1 MTIKKKI
8 YDNPGENEA
17 FMQGF
22 VSGRKAD
29 GEDWVRVRLE
39 IDDERAQKEQAWAEM
54 LLISGAAQ
62 KKIKRLEEENEA
74 LRSRLLAYQVALRSL
89 VQEDLQL

>member
-1 MTIKKKI
+1 MKKRI
-8 YDNPGENEA
+8 YDTAGENEA

-22 VSGRKAD
+22 VSGRRAD

-39 IDDERAQKEQAWAEM
+39 IDDEKAQKEQAWAEM

-62 KKIKRLEEENEA
+62 KKIQLLEAENEA
-74 LRSRLLAYQVALRSL
+74 LRSRLRAYQVAMQNL
-89 VQEDLQL
+89 VQEDLRV

>member
-1 MTIKKKI
+1 MKKRL
-8 YDNPGENEA
+8 YDNPADNA
-17 FMQGF
+17 AYLQGF
-22 VSGRKAD
+22 VSGRKAT

-39 IDDERAQKEQAWAEM
+39 IDDEKAQKEQAWAEM

-62 KKIKRLEEENEA
+62 QKIQRLEEENEA

-89 VQEDLQL
+89 VGEELRL